1 MAYITFIENIES
13 LVTVGQGDVDVDAP
27 SYAILQHKID
37 DIFEVVKEYTSI
49 GSKYAMD
56 DKGNSAFDR
65 YALSNDEKNVF
76 RKFLKE
82 AADNV
87 FRQLGYLSKELVNS
101 FLFDDGPVS
110 PAYAAGTTYAIGVYV
125 YYTDG
130 YTYKSLQA
138 ANIGHTPSSSP
149 TYWGKQPI
157 DTTIPPYVA
166 AQVYAVDDFVV
177 DVEIIYKSLQAANTG
192 HTPSSSPTYW
202 QVEPIYVDTK
212 GKITITIENLK
223 NFDSRAMEVIDN
235 KIFQIYQKYTLKEWY
250 KLNKNK
256 AEWELTEVEVN
267 QLYADLRA
275 LSFRRIQPM
284 YRTGSII

>member
-13 LVTVGQGDVDVDAP
+13 LVTTGQGDVDVDAP

-110 PAYAAGTTYAIGVYV
+110 PVYVAGTTYPIAVYV
-125 YYTDG
+125 YYDG

-138 ANIGHTPSSSP
+138 GNIGHTPSSSP
-149 TYWGKQPI
+149 TYWEKQEI

-166 AQVYAVDDFVV
+166 AQAYAANDFVV
-177 DVEIIYKSLQAANTG
+177 DVGIIYKSLQAANTG
-192 HTPSSSPTYW
+192 HAPASSTTYW
-202 QVEPIYVDTK
+202 QAEPVYVDTK

-223 NFDSRAMEVIDN
+223 NFDSRALEVIDN

-256 AEWELTEVEVN
+256 TEWELTEVEVN